1 MEKKHN
7 PSLTPYARELRKNM
21 TKEERHLW
29 HDFLRTYPVRFLRQK
44 VIGNYIADF
53 YCHQAQL
60 VIELDGSQHY
70 ELVGQRK
77 DFIRTQRLQKWGL
90 TVLRIPNNAVTGQF
104 REVCEYIDLEVQ
116 RLLSQASPPQEEQE
130 KAPLLKGA
138 GTPEATEGFTVEAL

>member
-29 HDFLRTYPVRFLRQK
+29 YDFLRTYPVRFLRQK

-53 YCHQAQL
+53 YCRQVGL

-70 ELVGQRK
+70 EQTGQRK
-77 DFIRTQRLQKWGL
+77 DFIRTQRLQEWGL

-116 RLLSQASPPQEEQE
+116 RLLSQASTLQEERE
-130 KAPLLKGA
+130 KAPLPKGA
-138 GTPEATEGFTVEAL
+138 GKNL